1 MQNRGEEFSDFH
13 GHVSRTYHRHGRYE
27 GRARVEDR
35 RGGSRPAARTRGS
48 ALRELGIYGSKF
60 QSVRVICFIT
70 RLHTSF
76 IETTKNLHFEIFL
89 SSFPF
94 VHKFSPIF
102 TRRKLERLD
111 VLSSS
116 MYQFFLCRIIR
127 LAYDEFWRW
136 MEVGWTSFERFVD
149 IYIKSWNPW
158 LVVELIYYQR
168 VRNVSLCEN
177 EFQGTTTCCWIIF

>member
-27 GRARVEDR
+27 GRARVEGR

-116 MYQFFLCRIIR
+116 MYQFFLCRIIC

-136 MEVGWTSFERFVD
+136 MEVGISEHLSKD
-149 IYIKSWNPW
+149 SSNILNLEI
-158 LVVELIYYQR
+158 LD
-168 VRNVSLCEN
+168 SL
-177 EFQGTTTCCWIIF
+177 